1 MKLQTID
8 NLFQQGITDLLTIT
22 GPVLFSFGRKG
33 FRVGTVRAGPGFF
46 SNWSD
51 FELCLIKAGV
61 FANPDGWLE
70 I

>member
-46 SNWSD
+46 
-51 FELCLIKAGV
+51 EQ
-61 FANPDGWLE
+61 LE
-70 I
+70 RF